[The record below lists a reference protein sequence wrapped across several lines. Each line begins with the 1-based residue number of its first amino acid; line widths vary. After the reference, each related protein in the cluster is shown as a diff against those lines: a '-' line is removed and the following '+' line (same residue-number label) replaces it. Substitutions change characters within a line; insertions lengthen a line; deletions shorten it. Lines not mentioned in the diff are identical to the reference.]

1 MSQTDLTPSSSDGPG
16 AEYQR
21 LLTRISDTYTAGR
34 MRAHQ
39 AVNAHLTETYWQ
51 IGHDIVEFEQG
62 GEVRAEYGKALIVNL
77 SRDLKQRHGRG
88 FSRGNLVSMRLLY
101 LRYPIG
107 QKPSDLLSWSH
118 YVELLRIDD
127 ELERSFYE
135 QQAIREK

>member
-1 MSQTDLTPSSSDGPG
+1 MSQTDLTASSTDGPG
-16 AEYQR
+16 SEYQR

-77 SRDLKQRHGRG
+77 SRDLK
-88 FSRGNLVSMRLLY
+88 
-101 LRYPIG
+101 
-107 QKPSDLLSWSH
+107 
-118 YVELLRIDD
+118 
-127 ELERSFYE
+127 
-135 QQAIREK
+135 